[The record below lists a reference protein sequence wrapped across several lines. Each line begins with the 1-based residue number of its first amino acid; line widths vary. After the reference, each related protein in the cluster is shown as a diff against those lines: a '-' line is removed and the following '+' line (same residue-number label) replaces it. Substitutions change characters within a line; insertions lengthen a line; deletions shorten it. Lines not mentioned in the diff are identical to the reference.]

1 MNKLENLWAGWRV
14 EYLSETKGEGL
25 VGNSGKTLFSLIDE
39 SQLPDEETFVI
50 EKRML
55 TMVLL
60 NAYPYTSG
68 HLLVVPRRPVKTLG
82 ELEEEENQSLWKMV
96 TDATVVLQD
105 VFSPEGMNIGLNQ
118 GQAAG
123 AGVPNHLHVHL
134 VPRWSGDTNF
144 TTVTANTRVMPE
156 SLIDTWTR
164 IREAWPKSN
173 EKN

>member
-14 EYLSETKGEGL
+14 EYLSETNGEGL
-25 VGNSGKTLFSLIDE
+25 AGNSGKTLFSLIDE

-82 ELEEEENQSLWKMV
+82 E
-96 TDATVVLQD
+96 
-105 VFSPEGMNIGLNQ
+105 
-118 GQAAG
+118 
-123 AGVPNHLHVHL
+123 
-134 VPRWSGDTNF
+134 
-144 TTVTANTRVMPE
+144 
-156 SLIDTWTR
+156 
-164 IREAWPKSN
+164 
-173 EKN
+173 